1 MSYFA
6 DEDVYR
12 RFVMF
17 VKHNYVLPFILA
29 MEYTFASFFLLVID
43 QLIEPDHLAGGR
55 FIQKAL
61 NHFF

>member
-29 MEYTFASFFLLVID
+29 MEYAFAFFFFLLLIA
-43 QLIEPDHLAGGR
+43 QLMQLDHLAGGR
-55 FIQKAL
+55 LIQKA
-61 NHFF
+61 F